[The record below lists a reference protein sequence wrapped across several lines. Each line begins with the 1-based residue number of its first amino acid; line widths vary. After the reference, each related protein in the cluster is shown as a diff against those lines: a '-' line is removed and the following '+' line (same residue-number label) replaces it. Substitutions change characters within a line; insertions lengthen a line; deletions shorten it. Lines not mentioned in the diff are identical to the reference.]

1 LDLID
6 RIFDIID
13 INADGTVDIQH
24 LKQNLPSCCEG
35 ARLKDVQAIL
45 DEMAANIDWTD
56 FIDAL
61 KLGLIHQ
68 KEEGSSSVL
77 NEEEEEE
84 DIRQWT
90 RRREQTR
97 HAKVHRLD
105 TQKDPLTKEM
115 RKGLLKMFNR
125 MDPDGDGYVTLQ
137 EFQSYMMEHRSAI
150 GSKKIVEL
158 FNKIKNTTQME
169 TKSLEDKGIT
179 FMDLAIHLKE
189 NPDTHGLP
197 AAAIMRLMGE
207 KTQVGRWQAWER
219 FGREVSEK
227 PVMFSDDGIIKDFMP
242 GVYYF
247 SKIVNYSDLPPL
259 QPASTIVPGVR
270 WIVGQ
275 DGEQGKVIF
284 PESFNGVIATE
295 LATTETL
302 GHYGVHLAESD
313 YNKTVE
319 LKSRHVLD
327 DYTYTPDYLQKWVI
341 KSAGGAGMEFH
352 EFAHLDCPLDSIRE
366 SGHFIVAKW
375 TDDERTALQITA
387 FKVPARHTVYTPPL
401 VIHTNN
407 YLRGTWR
414 TMLSDEPVFEAK
426 MLKGSTPFHFSIEE
440 EQVQLKRER
449 TQHQPAPKE
458 EPKKKAKSSTIFSKY
473 FPK

>member
-1 LDLID
+1 
-6 RIFDIID
+6 
-13 INADGTVDIQH
+13 VDIQK
-24 LKQNLPSCCEG
+24 LKQNLPSCCNG
-35 ARLKDVQAIL
+35 VRIKDVEAIL
-45 DEMAANIDWTD
+45 DKMDGNIDWTD
-56 FIDAL
+56 FLDAL
-61 KLGLIHQ
+61 KLGLIHRTQ
-68 KEEGSSSVL
+68 GPSSTLDKV
-77 NEEEEEE
+77 EEE
-84 DIRQWT
+84 DTQEWT
-90 RRREQTR
+90 ARREQTKY
-97 HAKVHRLD
+97 AKVHRLD
-105 TQKDPLTKEM
+105 TEKDPLTKEM

-125 MDPDGDGYVTLQ
+125 MDPDGDGYVTLE
-137 EFQSYMMEHRSAI
+137 EFRGYMMEHRSAI

-158 FNKIKNTTQME
+158 FNKIKDTTQME
-169 TKSLEDKGIT
+169 TKALEDKGIT
-179 FMDLAIHLKE
+179 FMDLAIHFKE

-207 KTQVGRWQAWER
+207 KTQVGRWEAWEK
-219 FGREVSEK
+219 FGREVSEM
-227 PVMFSDDGIIKDFMP
+227 PVMFSPDGILKDFMP

-259 QPASTIVPGVR
+259 KPASTIVEGVR

-302 GHYGVHLAESD
+302 GHYGVRLAESD
-313 YNKTVE
+313 YNQTVE

-366 SGHFIVAKW
+366 SGHYIVAKW
-375 TDDERTALQITA
+375 TDDARTAMQITA

-426 MLKGSTPFHFSIEE
+426 MLRGSNPFHFTIEE
-440 EQVQLKRER
+440 EQAQLRREG
-449 TQHQPAPKE
+449 TQPVTKE
-458 EPKKKAKSSTIFSKY
+458 KKKQKSGTIFSKY